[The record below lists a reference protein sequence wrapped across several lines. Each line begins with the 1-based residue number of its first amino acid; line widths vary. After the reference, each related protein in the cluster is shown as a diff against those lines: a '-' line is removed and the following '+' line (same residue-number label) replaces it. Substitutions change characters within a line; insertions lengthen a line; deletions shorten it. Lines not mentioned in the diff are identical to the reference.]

1 MTSTFQ
7 KFSSFISTMSSPVI
21 CIPRVFPNIN
31 EKRIRSVFDD
41 LNVGEIERVDIV
53 AKTTRTGETFNRVFV
68 HFKRWFTNEN
78 AIIAKNRLTEGKEVK
93 IIYDDPWFWKVSL
106 YREPAPREQHKPAL
120 KQGPRIEFDESS
132 PRPPSQDARRH
143 QEHQAPRPYEQRPPY
158 QNTRPPYQNPRPY
171 EQRPNQN
178 PRPPQAPRPNHH
190 QAPRNYEQRPPQNPR
205 PNHQVP
211 RQPLKEEEEDEQTFH
226 NNDHNYAPASAIDYG
241 AVAPVKRGKRIVMKD
256 PPKKAQEKSQEK
268 AQAKA
273 EAEVGGLEELTS
285 AV

>member
-1 MTSTFQ
+1 
-7 KFSSFISTMSSPVI
+7 MSSPVI

-41 LNVGEIERVDIV
+41 LNVGEIDRVDIV

-78 AIIAKNRLTEGKEVK
+78 AIIAKNRLNEGKEVK

-143 QEHQAPRPYEQRPPY
+143 QEQRPYEQRPPR
-158 QNTRPPYQNPRPY
+158 QDARPPYQNQRHQ
-171 EQRPNQN
+171 EQRPPRNQN
-178 PRPPQAPRPNHH
+178 PRPHQAPRPRDQEPRH
-190 QAPRNYEQRPPQNPR
+190 QEPIHPD
-205 PNHQVP
+205 
-211 RQPLKEEEEDEQTFH
+211 EEEEQTFH

-241 AVAPVKRGKRIVMKD
+241 TVSHVKRGKRIVMKE
-256 PPKKAQEKSQEK
+256 PPKKAEVKSEEK

-273 EAEVGGLEELTS
+273 EAEAEVGGGLEELTS